1 MPTLKG
7 LVMDFEKLITS
18 ARQLAEAHLPLTI
31 GGAVL
36 FFVFIILA
44 LLKWRQDRQLQSV
57 SHHSERLTRPPEIDV
72 APENNQVAR
81 FLIETSETPPEK
93 NR

>member
-1 MPTLKG
+1 
-7 LVMDFEKLITS
+7 MDFEKLITS
-18 ARQLAEAHLPLTI
+18 ARQLAEAHLQLTI

-57 SHHSERLTRPPEIDV
+57 SHHSERLTSPPEIDV

-81 FLIETSETPPEK
+81 FLIETSETPPEN